1 MSVAKTVED
10 LGAELGERI
19 AATDEYERF
28 EEAKR
33 AVEESEEAQRRIDE
47 FESLRAELTTARK
60 TGDADQ
66 ELVDEVRQAQHELH
80 SLPEMAEFL
89 DAQEAFQARLDAVND
104 AISSELVVDFGGE
117 AGGCCKD

>member
-28 EEAKR
+28 EAAKR
-33 AVEESEEAQRRIDE
+33 AVEESEEAQLRIAE
-47 FESLRAELTTARK
+47 FDSLRAELTTARQ

-80 SLPEMAEFL
+80 SLPEMAEYL
-89 DAQEAFQARLDAVND
+89 EAEEELQARLQAVNN

-117 AGGCCKD
+117 AGGCCRE

>member
-33 AVEESEEAQRRIDE
+33 AVEGSEEAQQRISE
-47 FESLRAELTTARK
+47 FESLRAELTTARQ
-60 TGDADQ
+60 TGEADQ

-80 SLPEMAEFL
+80 SLPEMAEYL
-89 DAQEAFQARLDAVND
+89 EAEEELQARLQAVNN

-117 AGGCCKD
+117 AGGCCRD

>member
-28 EEAKR
+28 EAAKR
-33 AVEESEEAQRRIDE
+33 TVEENDEIQQRISE
-47 FESLRAELTTARK
+47 FESLRTELMAAREA
-60 TGDADQ
+60 GEADQ

-80 SLPEMAEFL
+80 SMPEMAEYL
-89 DAQEAFQARLDAVND
+89 EAEEELQTRLDAVNN

>member
-10 LGAELGERI
+10 LGTELGERI

-33 AVEESEEAQRRIDE
+33 AVEESDEAQQRISE
-47 FESLRAELTTARK
+47 FESLRAELSTARQ
-60 TGDADQ
+60 TGSADQ
-66 ELVDEVRQAQHELH
+66 ELVEEVRQAQHELH
-80 SLPEMAEFL
+80 SLPEMAEYL
-89 DAQEAFQARLDAVND
+89 EAQEELQARLDAVNQ

-117 AGGCCKD
+117 AGGCCQN

>member
-28 EEAKR
+28 EAAKQ
-33 AVEESEEAQRRIDE
+33 AVEANEEVQQHISE
-47 FESLRAELTTARK
+47 FESLRTELMAAREA
-60 TGDADQ
+60 GEADQ

-80 SLPEMAEFL
+80 SMPEMAEFL
-89 DAQEAFQARLDAVND
+89 EAEEALQARLDAVNN

-117 AGGCCKD
+117 AGGCCQD

>member
-28 EEAKR
+28 EAAKR
-33 AVEESEEAQRRIDE
+33 AVEASEEAQQRIE
-47 FESLRAELTTARK
+47 QFESLRAELTTARK
-60 TGDADQ
+60 TGEADQ

-89 DAQEAFQARLDAVND
+89 EAQEAFQARLDAVND

-117 AGGCCKD
+117 AGGCCQD

>member
-33 AVEESEEAQRRIDE
+33 VVEGSEEAQQRISE
-47 FESLRAELTTARK
+47 FESLRTELASAREAG
-60 TGDADQ
+60 TADQ

-80 SLPEMAEFL
+80 SLPEMAEYL
-89 DAQEAFQARLDAVND
+89 EAQQEMQARLDAVNN
-104 AISSELVVDFGGE
+104 AISAELAVDFGGE

>member
-28 EEAKR
+28 EAAKR
-33 AVEESEEAQRRIDE
+33 AVEESEEAQRRISE
-47 FESLRAELTTARK
+47 FDSLRAELTTARQ
-60 TGDADQ
+60 TGEADQ

-80 SLPEMAEFL
+80 SLPEMAEYL
-89 DAQEAFQARLDAVND
+89 EAEEELQARLQAVNN

-117 AGGCCKD
+117 AGGCCRD

>member
-28 EEAKR
+28 EAAKR
-33 AVEESEEAQRRIDE
+33 TVEESDEAQQRISE
-47 FESLRAELTTARK
+47 FESLRTELMAAREA
-60 TGDADQ
+60 GEADQ

-80 SLPEMAEFL
+80 SMPEMAEFL
-89 DAQEAFQARLDAVND
+89 EAEEELQARLDAVNN

-117 AGGCCKD
+117 AGGCCKE

>member
-28 EEAKR
+28 EAAKQ
-33 AVEESEEAQRRIDE
+33 AVEGNEEVQQRISE
-47 FESLRAELTTARK
+47 FESLRTELMAAREA
-60 TGDADQ
+60 GEADQ

-80 SLPEMAEFL
+80 SLPEMAEYL
-89 DAQEAFQARLDAVND
+89 EAQQEMQARLDAVNN
-104 AISSELVVDFGGE
+104 AISAELAVDFGGE

>member
-33 AVEESEEAQRRIDE
+33 AVEESEEAQQRISE
-47 FESLRAELTTARK
+47 FDSLRAELTTARQ
-60 TGDADQ
+60 TGEADQ

-80 SLPEMAEFL
+80 SLPEMAEYL
-89 DAQEAFQARLDAVND
+89 EAEEELQARLQAVNN
-104 AISSELVVDFGGE
+104 AISSELVIDFGGE
-117 AGGCCKD
+117 AGGCCRD

>member
-19 AATDEYERF
+19 AATDEYERY
-28 EEAKR
+28 EAAKR
-33 AVEESEEAQRRIDE
+33 AVEESEEAQQRISAFD
-47 FESLRAELTTARK
+47 SLRAELSTARQ
-60 TGDADQ
+60 TGEADQ

-80 SLPEMAEFL
+80 SLPEMAEYL
-89 DAQEAFQARLDAVND
+89 EAEEELQARLQAVND

-117 AGGCCKD
+117 AGGCCRD

>member
-33 AVEESEEAQRRIDE
+33 AVEESEEAQQRIAE
-47 FESLRAELTTARK
+47 FESLRAELTTARQ
-60 TGDADQ
+60 TGEADQ
-66 ELVDEVRQAQHELH
+66 ELVDDVRQAQHELH
-80 SLPEMAEFL
+80 SLPEMAEYL
-89 DAQEAFQARLDAVND
+89 EAQEAFQARLDAVND

-117 AGGCCKD
+117 AGGCCQD

>member
-1 MSVAKTVED
+1 VED
-10 LGAELGERI
+10 LGAELGEWI

-28 EEAKR
+28 EAAKR
-33 AVEESEEAQRRIDE
+33 TVEENDEIQQRISE
-47 FESLRAELTTARK
+47 FESLRTELMAAREA
-60 TGDADQ
+60 GEADQ

-80 SLPEMAEFL
+80 SMPEMAEYL
-89 DAQEAFQARLDAVND
+89 EAEEELQTRLDAVNN

>member
-19 AATDEYERF
+19 AATDEYQRF

-33 AVEESEEAQRRIDE
+33 AVEESEEAQQRIAE
-47 FESLRAELTTARK
+47 FESLRAELTTARQ
-60 TGDADQ
+60 TGEADQ
-66 ELVDEVRQAQHELH
+66 ELVDDVRQAQHELH
-80 SLPEMAEFL
+80 SLPEMAEYL
-89 DAQEAFQARLDAVND
+89 EAQEAFQARLDAVND

-117 AGGCCKD
+117 AGGCCQD

>member
-33 AVEESEEAQRRIDE
+33 AVEESEEAQQRISE
-47 FESLRAELTTARK
+47 FDSLRAELTTARQ
-60 TGDADQ
+60 TGEADQ
-66 ELVDEVRQAQHELH
+66 ALVDEVRQAQHELH
-80 SLPEMAEFL
+80 SLPEMAEYL
-89 DAQEAFQARLDAVND
+89 EAEEELQARLQAVNN
-104 AISSELVVDFGGE
+104 AISSELVIDFGGE
-117 AGGCCKD
+117 AGGCCRD

>member
-19 AATDEYERF
+19 AATDEYQRF
-28 EEAKR
+28 EAAKR
-33 AVEESEEAQRRIDE
+33 AVEESKEAQKRISE
-47 FESLRAELTTARK
+47 FESLRAELTTARQ
-60 TGDADQ
+60 TGEADQ

-117 AGGCCKD
+117 AGGCCQD

>member
-10 LGAELGERI
+10 LGSKLGERI

-28 EEAKR
+28 EDAKE
-33 AVEESEEAQRRIDE
+33 AVEASETAQQRISE
-47 FESLRAELTTARK
+47 FESHRSELVTARQ
-60 TGDADQ
+60 TGTADQ

-80 SLPEMAEFL
+80 SLPEMAEYL
-89 DAQEAFQARLDAVND
+89 DAQRALQARLEAVNN
-104 AISSELVVDFGGE
+104 AISAELVIDFGGE

>member
-10 LGAELGERI
+10 LGTELGERI

-33 AVEESEEAQRRIDE
+33 AVEESEEAQQRISR
-47 FESLRAELTTARK
+47 FESLRTKLSTARK
-60 TGDADQ
+60 KGSADQ
-66 ELVDEVRQAQHELH
+66 DLVQEVRQAQHELH
-80 SLPEMAEFL
+80 SLPEMAEYL
-89 DAQEAFQARLDAVND
+89 DAQEKLQARLDAVNQ